1 MRLVLDGFG
10 GLAYIQVHGVRLPGG
25 VPSKVLLNC
34 AEKD

>member
-25 VPSKVLLNC
+25 VPNYF
-34 AEKD
+34 